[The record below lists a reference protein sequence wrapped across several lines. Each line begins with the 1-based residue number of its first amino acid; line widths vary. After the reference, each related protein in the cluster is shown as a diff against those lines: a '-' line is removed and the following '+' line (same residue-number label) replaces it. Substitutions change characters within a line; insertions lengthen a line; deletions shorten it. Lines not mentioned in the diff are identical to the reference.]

1 MTRFHD
7 KVALVTGATSG
18 IGRATAIAFGAQG
31 AKVVVTGRR
40 EKEGHE
46 ALDMVR
52 AAGGDGVFL
61 QLDISVEGEVVGVI
75 REIKSRYGR
84 LDFAVNSAG
93 NDIARPL
100 TEFSDADY
108 DAIFNPNVKGLF
120 FCLKHEIL
128 AMRDNG
134 GGAIV
139 NIGSVAA
146 QMSDLGNSLY
156 NASKSAAHSLTR
168 TAATEAAGYRIRVNE
183 IAPGPILT
191 PMLEGFLQTAA
202 AAGSAF
208 NSASIAANIALGRI
222 GSADEIANAAMFLCS
237 NDAAFITGASLT
249 VDGGFLLG

>member
-1 MTRFHD
+1 MKRFD
-7 KVALVTGATSG
+7 GKIALVTGATSG

-31 AKVVVTGRR
+31 ATVIVTGRR
-40 EKEGHE
+40 EREGRE

-52 AAGGDGVFL
+52 AAGGDGMFL
-61 QLDISVEGEVVGVI
+61 QVDISVESEVIGVI
-75 REIKSRYGR
+75 REIVSRHGR
-84 LDFAVNSAG
+84 LDFAANSAG

-100 TEFSDADY
+100 TEFSEADY

-128 AMRDNG
+128 AMRGNG

-156 NASKSAAHSLTR
+156 NASKSAAHSLSR
-168 TAATEAAGYRIRVNE
+168 TAATEAATYGIRVNE

-191 PMLEGFLQTAA
+191 PMLEGFLRTAA

-208 NSASIAANIALGRI
+208 NSTSIAANIALGRI
-222 GSADEIANAAMFLCS
+222 GSADEIANAVVFLCS
-237 NDAAFITGASLT
+237 NDASFITGASLT

>member
-1 MTRFHD
+1 MKRFD
-7 KVALVTGATSG
+7 GKVALVTGATSG
-18 IGRATAIAFGAQG
+18 IGRAIAIAFGALG
-31 AKVVVTGRR
+31 ATVVVTGRR
-40 EKEGHE
+40 EKEGQE
-46 ALDMVR
+46 TLDLLR
-52 AAGGDGVFL
+52 AANGDGMFI
-61 QLDISVEGEVVGVI
+61 QLDVSVESEVVGVI
-75 REIKSRYGR
+75 RQIMSRHGR
-84 LDFAVNSAG
+84 LDFAANSAG

-100 TEFSDADY
+100 TEFSEADY
-108 DAIFNPNVKGLF
+108 DAIFDPNVKGLF

-128 AMRDNG
+128 AMRET

-156 NASKSAAHSLTR
+156 NASKSAAHSLSR
-168 TAATEAAGYRIRVNE
+168 TAATEAANHGIRVNE

-191 PMLEGFLQTAA
+191 PMLEGFLRTAA

-208 NSASIAANIALGRI
+208 SATSIAANIALGRI
-222 GSADEIANAAMFLCS
+222 GTADEIASAVMFLCS